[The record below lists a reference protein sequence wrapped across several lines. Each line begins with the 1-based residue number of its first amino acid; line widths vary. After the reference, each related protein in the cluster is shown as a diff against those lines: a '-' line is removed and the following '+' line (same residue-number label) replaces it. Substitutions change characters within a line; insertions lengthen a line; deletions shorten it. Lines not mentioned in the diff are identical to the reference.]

1 MLVLTRK
8 NCESIRIGNDISIVI
23 LDIQGGKV
31 RLGIE
36 APKDVAIVRDE
47 IISDQRETIQRKAS
61 LNLV

>member
-8 NCESIRIGNDISIVI
+8 NCESIRIGNEISIVI

-31 RLGIE
+31 RIGIE
-36 APKDVAIVRDE
+36 APKDVAIVRNE
-47 IISDQRETIQRKAS
+47 IISDQQETIQRKAS